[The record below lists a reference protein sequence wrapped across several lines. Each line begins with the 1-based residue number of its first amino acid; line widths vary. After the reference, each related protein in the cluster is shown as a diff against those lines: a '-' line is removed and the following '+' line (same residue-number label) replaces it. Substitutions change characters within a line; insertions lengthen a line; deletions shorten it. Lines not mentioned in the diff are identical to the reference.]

1 MTNNGQ
7 LAEINADA
15 PPDGIV
21 FDRGAR
27 ISEEEQREIMLQ
39 INGIAEKNRRSLS
52 GAAVP
57 ESAGAG
63 NNGLFKAKKSGS
75 LFPILV
81 NAGALALFAG
91 GFLLL
96 SSFQGK
102 TDIRVREGPAVYNSA
117 ERALIEEIRKETAS
131 RIAAKEEEIVSV
143 VSKLA
148 DVDAELQ
155 KLHSSNEELSAEQLA
170 AEEQLTALR
179 EAYNSSLVTLQDER
193 SLILEDARAREAG
206 LRAQLEARIRE
217 LAAVSQENAAALS
230 SAQSELERL
239 SAEQE
244 TAASIEAQMAGYFV
258 LVNDHI
264 RKSEFAA
271 AAETLRSM
279 RAFLDTPSFQGIRSI
294 QVRKNLYVQVI
305 GSIEAVVEEAVKN
318 QIALPSLS
326 AAAQD
331 DAAEALAELQEE
343 NARLE
348 ESVAALS
355 RSVEAANS
363 QGSGLTR
370 RITELESATAGL
382 RAANSDLERR
392 AASLE
397 DERTTLSQT
406 LAARET
412 AISDLRSQNA
422 ARDNTINDLRSQN
435 AARDN
440 TINEL
445 RSENTAQ
452 AEEVTNLSNQLTRL
466 RQALQELSQ

>member
-15 PPDGIV
+15 PSDGIV
-21 FDRGAR
+21 FDPNAG
-27 ISEEEQREIMLQ
+27 ISEEEQREIMLK
-39 INGIAEKNRRSLS
+39 INGITEKNRRSLS
-52 GAAVP
+52 GADEGDAA
-57 ESAGAG
+57 AGG
-63 NNGLFKAKKSGS
+63 KGRFKAKKSGS

-81 NAGALALFAG
+81 NAGAAALFAG

-96 SSFQGK
+96 SSFQEK
-102 TDIRVREGPAVYNSA
+102 TDISAREGPVVYNSA

-131 RIAAKEEEIVSV
+131 RIKEKEQEIASIVSR
-143 VSKLA
+143 LA
-148 DVDAELQ
+148 DVDTELQ

-179 EAYNSSLVTLQDER
+179 EEYNSSLLTLQDER
-193 SLILEDARAREAG
+193 SLILENARAREAV

-217 LAAVSQENAAALS
+217 LSAASQENEAALS

-239 SAEQE
+239 TAEQE
-244 TAASIEAQMAGYFV
+244 TAVSIEAQTAGYFA
-258 LVNDHI
+258 LVNDYI
-264 RKSEFAA
+264 RKSEFIA
-271 AAETLRSM
+271 AAETLRSL
-279 RAFLDTPSFQGIRSI
+279 RAFLNTPAFQGIRSI
-294 QVRKNLYVQVI
+294 QARRDLYAQAI
-305 GSIEAVVEEAVKN
+305 NSMEAMVEEAIKN
-318 QIALPSLS
+318 RSAFSLS
-326 AAAQD
+326 EERAAE
-331 DAAEALAELQEE
+331 EALAELQEE

-355 RSVEAANS
+355 RTVEAASS

-370 RITELESATAGL
+370 RLTELESQAADL

-397 DERTTLSQT
+397 GERTTLSQT

-412 AISDLRSQNA
+412 V
-422 ARDNTINDLRSQN
+422 INDLRTQN
-435 AARDN
+435 AERDD

-452 AEEVTNLSNQLTRL
+452 AAEVTNLSNQLTSL
-466 RQALQELSQ
+466 RQALQALSQ